1 MTRLPVVLGC
11 ALALLVTSELPAQ
24 RLRTRSG
31 FWYAF
36 GLGPGWARVSC
47 QICQADHR
55 PGLSAYLRLGGGLKS
70 NVLIG
75 AELAAWNR
83 NTGQVEQ
90 ALVALSA
97 AAYWYPS
104 RRRPLYLKGGIGF
117 STHRAEDGTDV
128 ITSTGLGPQLGI
140 GYELPVGRNVF
151 LAPFFNAAYGSLAG
165 GVKFNGGQVTD
176 QATVTLVQ
184 IGVALTGH

>member
-1 MTRLPVVLGC
+1 MTRRSVVLGC
-11 ALALLVTSELPAQ
+11 AIALLLTHGLQAQ
-24 RLRTRSG
+24 RPQARSG

-36 GLGPGWARVSC
+36 GLGLGWARVSC

-55 PGLSAYLRLGGGLKS
+55 PGLSAYLRLGGGVRS

-83 NTGQVEQ
+83 NTNQVEQ

-104 RRRPLYLKGGIGF
+104 RRRPLYLKGGVGF

-128 ITSTGLGPQLGI
+128 ITSTGLGPQMGI

-151 LAPFFNAAYGSLAG
+151 LAPFFNATYGALAG
-165 GVKFNGGQVTD
+165 GVKFNGGRVTD
-176 QATVTLVQ
+176 QATITLVQ